1 MGQVPHQPA
10 HGQLL
15 KPVGTAVE
23 GVANPEEP
31 VVPVSQGGEGADA
44 TKPAPGLVLWG
55 SSTSYLASHALE
67 ASCPGYF
74 LVESDFADWYNST
87 YGTNPNSIS
96 TYFA

>member
-1 MGQVPHQPA
+1 
-10 HGQLL
+10 
-15 KPVGTAVE
+15 
-23 GVANPEEP
+23 
-31 VVPVSQGGEGADA
+31 
-44 TKPAPGLVLWG
+44 VLWG